1 MTTSQTAPQRA
12 FSLTDEELD
21 QFNRNGYLG
30 PFDLYEPDEMAKNL
44 RSIRVKLLNTENQ
57 VYSEEKPFAGATNL
71 ASYDRHLDVDFLNA
85 HISRP
90 EIVDRIVSILGPDV
104 LCWRSEFFPK
114 YPGDEGTD
122 WHQADNFSHADAS
135 GHPQIVW
142 PEDAEFG
149 GAVTVWTAFTEA
161 TEENGCLQFI
171 PGTHTSMNY
180 DESKVMEYEATAIN
194 GREKGGTRR
203 GFYGYDYRQL
213 QKDPTWEPDESS
225 AVPMVMRQGQFIV
238 FWSTLMHASLP
249 NSSQKSMRLGY
260 TGRLRPQPG
269 PGLPVLGHP
278 ARVRRRDQPRAV
290 RLRPGGRR
298 GRLPLQQDRRPHG
311 QRLGAPFGQ
320 RRVIDDAATRS
331 RSTAGNR

>member
-1 MTTSQTAPQRA
+1 MASDIKGFTMTTSQTAPERA

-44 RSIRVKLLNTENQ
+44 RSLRVKLLNTENQ
-57 VYSEEKPFAGATNL
+57 VYSDEKAVAGATNL

-90 EIVDRIVSILGPDV
+90 EIVDRVVSILGPDV

-142 PEDAEFG
+142 PEDADFG

-194 GREKGGTRR
+194 GREKSGTRR

-249 NSSQKSMRLGY
+249 NRSQKSMRLGY
-260 TGRLRPQPG
+260 TGRYVPNQVRVYPFSDTLREY
-269 PGLPVLGHP
+269 
-278 ARVRRRDQPRAV
+278 
-290 RLRPGGRR
+290 GGETSLERFACVQVA
-298 GRLPLQQDRRPHG
+298 GE
-311 QRLGAPFGQ
+311 
-320 RRVIDDAATRS
+320 DDYHHNKIVNPMASAS
-331 RSTAGNR
+331 ALHSVSGG

>member
-1 MTTSQTAPQRA
+1 LTSA
-12 FSLTDEELD
+12 ELE

-30 PFDLYEPDEMAKNL
+30 PFDLYEPEEMEKNL
-44 RSIRVKLLNTENQ
+44 RSLRLTLLTAENK
-57 VYSEEKPFAGATNL
+57 VYNSDKASAGVTDL
-71 ASYDRHLDVDFLNA
+71 ASYDRHLDIAFLNA

-90 EIVDRIVSILGPDV
+90 EIVDRVASILGPDV

-142 PEDAEFG
+142 PEDADFG
-149 GAVTVWTAFTEA
+149 GAITVWTAFTEA

-180 DESKVMEYEATAIN
+180 DESKVMSYDATAIN
-194 GREKGGTRR
+194 DRHKNGVKR

-213 QKDPTWEPDESS
+213 QKDPDWEPDESS
-225 AVPMVMRQGQFIV
+225 AVSMVMRQGQFIV

-249 NSSQKSMRLGY
+249 NLSKKSMRLGY
-260 TGRLRPQPG
+260 TGRYVPNQVRVYPFSDTLREYGGETSLERYACVQ
-269 PGLPVLGHP
+269 VAGH
-278 ARVRRRDQPRAV
+278 
-290 RLRPGGRR
+290 
-298 GRLPLQQDRRPHG
+298 
-311 QRLGAPFGQ
+311 
-320 RRVIDDAATRS
+320 DDYHHNKITEPMATAATLS
-331 RSTAGNR
+331 ADG